1 MLGEG
6 QVKECVN
13 RERKRDE
20 KKQMENKTTSHP
32 AVPKT
37 QHPFAPSP
45 PVSTLL
51 PCLPFSDFPLQTQIP
66 RRGRNENFQ
75 SDERMGKKWAQTNR
89 KDRRDKKKLT
99 QDVERMPN
107 SNREQQ
113 RPGLPFTRP
122 RYARPSCTAE
132 DNQPSSTRPISPL
145 RCCWRPWRWET
156 TV

>member
-1 MLGEG
+1 
-6 QVKECVN
+6 VN

-89 KDRRDKKKLT
+89 KDRRDKKKINTGCGKNAQFEPRAAKARFTLYT
-99 QDVERMPN
+99 PSLCTPLLYCRRQPTLLNQTDFPPSVLLEALEMGN
-107 SNREQQ
+107 NRVT
-113 RPGLPFTRP
+113 RGDPGK
-122 RYARPSCTAE
+122 
-132 DNQPSSTRPISPL
+132 
-145 RCCWRPWRWET
+145 
-156 TV
+156 